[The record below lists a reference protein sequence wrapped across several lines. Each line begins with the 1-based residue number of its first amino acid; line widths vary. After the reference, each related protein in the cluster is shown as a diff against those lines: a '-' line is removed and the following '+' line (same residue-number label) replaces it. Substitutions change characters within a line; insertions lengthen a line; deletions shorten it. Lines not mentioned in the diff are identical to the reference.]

1 MVDVDTTTR
10 GEQFK
15 SRRQMTRYPT
25 YPTRLNDL
33 LLAASCLLATVTL
46 GAGTAQPTATPTG
59 TVLIRAA
66 RIIDGRGGP
75 PIVDGAVL
83 VRGDKIERVGAADGV
98 KADQVIDLGR
108 ATVLPGLIDLHTH
121 LTDEVGTN
129 WESALLTTTPGRAAL
144 YGAVNA
150 RTTLMAGFTTCRDM
164 GPTWPYVDIDLRYAI
179 DKGSVPGPRLQ
190 VAGNYVSATGGAGD
204 AKQFSIYVDVPIV
217 RNLADGVDQVRQA
230 VRTNF
235 KHGADFVKILATG
248 AVMSKGIPPGAQQYS
263 DAELAVAVEEAERWG
278 RFVAAHAH
286 GAGGIKAALRAGVR
300 TIDHGS
306 MMDEEGAKLLK
317 EKSAYFAPTLYVG
330 HTILHDNQ
338 ALNIPAHQVE
348 RERAIQGTQER
359 AFKLALAHKLP
370 IAFATDAG
378 VFPHGDNAREF
389 KIRVGLGQTSMAA
402 IEGATRIAAEA
413 MGWGDRVGTLQP
425 GRYADLIAVAND
437 PLADI
442 SELER
447 VQFVMKG
454 GTVYKTK

>member
-1 MVDVDTTTR
+1 V
-10 GEQFK
+10 GG
-15 SRRQMTRYPT
+15 
-25 YPTRLNDL
+25 
-33 LLAASCLLATVTL
+33 AAPAQVPAPERTILVT
-46 GAGTAQPTATPTG
+46 
-59 TVLIRAA
+59 AA
-66 RIIDGRGGP
+66 RIVDGRGGAP
-75 PIVDGAVL
+75 LSNGGVL
-83 VRGDKIERVGAADGV
+83 IRGERIERVGPAAGMT
-98 KADQVIDLGR
+98 ADEVLDLGG

-129 WESALLTTTPGRAAL
+129 WESALLTTTPGRAAI

-150 RTTLMAGFTTCRDM
+150 RTTLMAGFTTVRDM
-164 GPTWPYVDIDLRYAI
+164 GPTWPYVDIDLRYAV

-204 AKQFSIYVDVPIV
+204 ARQFSIYVDVPIV

-230 VRTNF
+230 VRTNL
-235 KHGADFVKILATG
+235 KNGADFVKILATG

-263 DAELAVAVEEAERWG
+263 DAELAVAVEEANRWG

-286 GAGGIKAALRAGVR
+286 GTEGIKAALRAGVR

-306 MMDEEGAKLLK
+306 MLDEEAARLLK
-317 EKSAYFAPTLYVG
+317 AKGAYFAPTLYVG
-330 HTILHDNQ
+330 RTILHDNQ

-348 RERAIQGTQER
+348 RERAMQGTQER
-359 AFKLALAHKLP
+359 AFRIALAHGLP

-389 KIRVGLGQTSMAA
+389 KARVDLGQSPMAA

-413 MGWGDRVGTLQP
+413 MGWDDRVGTLQA
-425 GRYADLIAVAND
+425 GRFADLIAVAGD

-442 SELER
+442 TELER

-454 GTVYKTK
+454 GVVYRSR

>member
-1 MVDVDTTTR
+1 MNLDERARAATLGLATV
-10 GEQFK
+10 
-15 SRRQMTRYPT
+15 
-25 YPTRLNDL
+25 
-33 LLAASCLLATVTL
+33 LAASTAW
-46 GAGTAQPTATPTG
+46 AQPPAAERTVLVKAARVIDGLGGAPLVDG
-59 TVLIRAA
+59 GVLIRGE
-66 RIIDGRGGP
+66 R
-75 PIVDGAVL
+75 
-83 VRGDKIERVGAADGV
+83 IERVGPAAGMT
-98 KADQVIDLGR
+98 ADEVIDLGA
-108 ATVLPGLIDLHTH
+108 ATILPGLIDLHTH

-129 WESALLTTTPGRAAL
+129 WESALLTTTPGRAAI

-150 RTTLMAGFTTCRDM
+150 RTTLMAGFTTARDM

-204 AKQFSIYVDVPIV
+204 ARQFSIYVDVPIV

-235 KHGADFVKILATG
+235 KQGADFVKILATG

-263 DAELAVAVEEAERWG
+263 DAELAVAVEEATRWG
-278 RFVAAHAH
+278 RHAAAHAH
-286 GAGGIKAALRAGVR
+286 GAEGIKAALRAGVR

-306 MMDEEGAKLLK
+306 MLDEEGARLLK
-317 EKSAYFAPTLYVG
+317 AKGAWFAPTLYVG
-330 HTILHDNQ
+330 HTILNDHA

-359 AFKLALAHKLP
+359 AFRIALAHGLK

-389 KIRVGLGQTSMAA
+389 AVRVGLGQSPMAA
-402 IEGATRIAAEA
+402 IESATRVAAEA
-413 MGWGDRVGTLQP
+413 IGWADRVGTLQP
-425 GRYADLIAVAND
+425 GRFADLIAVAGD

-442 SELER
+442 RQLER
-447 VQFVMKG
+447 VHFVMKG
-454 GTVYKTK
+454 GTVYKSR